1 MVLPRFELLECE
13 AMGWE
18 LVRGTEL
25 QVGHGEGKRGA
36 GIDGSAVTTLAMLP
50 MVSGSGSQ

>member
-25 QVGHGEGKRGA
+25 QVGHGEGKRVA
-36 GIDGSAVTTLAMLP
+36 GIDGGAVTTLAMLP